1 MTIAFWCLPVAFLL
15 IYASKIP
22 VAIAQVKAGG
32 GRYDNHH
39 PRDQQAALTGWGK
52 RAISAHLNGFE
63 GFAGFA
69 AAVLV
74 AHAAGGNAH
83 TADVLA
89 VAYVVTRVL
98 YVGLYLADVATLR
111 SAVWAVGL
119 FATLWLFVLPAF
131 G

>member
-15 IYASKIP
+15 VYASKIP
-22 VAIAQVKAGG
+22 VMVAQVKAGD

-52 RAISAHLNGFE
+52 RAVSAHLNGFE

-74 AHAAGGNAH
+74 ARAGGGNEH
-83 TADVLA
+83 TAGLLA
-89 VAYVVTRVL
+89 VVYVVSRVV
-98 YVGLYLADVATLR
+98 YIALYLADVATLR
-111 SAVWAVGL
+111 SAVWAVGF
-119 FATLWLFVLPAF
+119 FATLWLFVLPAL